1 MEVFNTCLLV
11 ACLIVGVVL
20 IYFAIIQYEL
30 SQPIYEIRE
39 TENSVGDKR
48 FFIHHIKSNEN
59 VCVFETLEQ
68 ANEYFNE
75 NCKL

>member
-20 IYFAIIQYEL
+20 LYVFIIAYDVKK
-30 SQPIYEIRE
+30 PIYDIYE

-48 FFIHHIKSNEN
+48 FFIRHIKKNEN
-59 VCVFETLEQ
+59 ICVFETFEQ
-68 ANEYFNE
+68 ANQYFNE
-75 NCKL
+75 NCY